1 MPIHYALYENKL
13 TETPNEYAGRVQ
25 TLDSVG
31 LNELADQ
38 IVDQGTTVRK
48 ADILAVLENMC
59 LACENFLI
67 MGFRVQIGGV
77 CELFPRIKGNFV
89 GPEDTFDPARH
100 TIEVGANA
108 GARIR
113 KAVQERAKVTKNAT
127 ILPKPDPLGYAD
139 LGSGQVNSTVTVGSI
154 GTVYGARLRT
164 DDEVADEGIFFVN
177 TADGS
182 ETQVPPANIQ
192 KNSPGELVFLI
203 PFLADGNYNLQV
215 RAHFSKDGQLRTG
228 TLSAELTVQGVP
240 PI

>member
-48 ADILAVLENMC
+48 ADILAVLENLC
-59 LACENFLI
+59 QACENLLI
-67 MGFRVQIGGV
+67 MGFRIQLGGV
-77 CELFPRIKGNFV
+77 CELFPRIRGNFV
-89 GPEDTFDPARH
+89 GADDTFEAARH
-100 TIEVGANA
+100 TIDVGANA
-108 GARIR
+108 GGRIR
-113 KAVQERAKVTKNAT
+113 KAVREQATVTKNAT

-164 DDEVADEGIFFVN
+164 DDTVEGEGIFFVN
-177 TADGS
+177 TADGA
-182 ETQVPPANIQ
+182 ETQIPPANIQ

-203 PFLADGNYNLQV
+203 PDLEDASYNLQV

-228 TLSAELTVQGVP
+228 TLSAELTVSGVP